1 LIIPGTYYRKAP
13 VLVSLFSYYYNKTL
27 RLVNLKRRDFVSF
40 QFWRFKGMALAL
52 TGSGEDFIAETS
64 QWQEYIGGRD
74 HRARQEVRAQG
85 RGRDDLPLSPPTS

>member
-1 LIIPGTYYRKAP
+1 
-13 VLVSLFSYYYNKTL
+13 
-27 RLVNLKRRDFVSF
+27 
-40 QFWRFKGMALAL
+40 MALAL